1 MQEKTGFYDKENK
14 ISVVSSTGTGIHLV
28 CFVPLIVLFLKPKSK
43 GSIFDGV
50 SMSALQKR

>member
-14 ISVVSSTGTGIHLV
+14 ISVVSSTGIHLV